1 MHGGMKLLVRLLLW
15 LMACALLGTIVSLVF
30 QGANMVMP
38 FVPAHVA
45 GGVGFLVG
53 VALATYGVLTSKQ
66 GDWP

>member
-1 MHGGMKLLVRLLLW
+1 
-15 LMACALLGTIVSLVF
+15 
-30 QGANMVMP
+30 MVMP